1 LQAVIGDDPFD
12 AAQAEGQTR
21 LAEFLD
27 DDGGGDLG
35 IQKTVA
41 QDLADELV
49 GAAIVGF
56 GTGLLGL
63 EGGQAALLIIRQ
75 HLVIALA
82 AEAVFFG
89 GVGDLRLQALAFD
102 EHEEAASL
110 FVGGGDGEGAGRAGE
125 LLSFGIELEDGIH
138 GAKRNAGS
146 GMCLIKCGGMLAI

>member
-12 AAQAEGQTR
+12 AAQTEGQTR

-49 GAAIVGF
+49 GAAVVGF
-56 GTGLLGL
+56 GAGLPRL
-63 EGGQAALLIIRQ
+63 EGGQAALLVVGE
-75 HLVIALA
+75 HLVITLA

-89 GVGDLRLQALAFD
+89 GVGDLRVQALAFD
-102 EHEEAASL
+102 QHQETAGL
-110 FVGGGDGEGAGRAGE
+110 LVGGGDGQGAGGAGE
-125 LLSFGIELEDGIH
+125 LLGLGIELEAGIH
-138 GAKRNAGS
+138 GAKRKA
-146 GMCLIKCGGMLAI
+146 